1 MRKGR
6 ERTTA
11 VLAALQEKRGLTEG
25 TLQAMEVE
33 ARSRPKGMDEWASA
47 QQGRR
52 GLQVGY
58 IHSNSLLAVWIT
70 FNVDR
75 SRLKLLLQLQ
85 DNLLLLPSKWET
97 VLSFLALTIGCSFLL
112 GPVPSVLHITVN
124 WNGTKKSQGKTQRVS
139 RFASH
144 VWSFR
149 TSSLRLVIL
158 GRPYCV
164 KWFVHQICNFASH
177 IMMQNFLY
185 DPLGRILKQHT
196 VPKRLFNCASIWST
210 TLSMRGRQ

>member
-58 IHSNSLLAVWIT
+58 IHSNSLLAV
-70 FNVDR
+70 
-75 SRLKLLLQLQ
+75 
-85 DNLLLLPSKWET
+85 
-97 VLSFLALTIGCSFLL
+97 
-112 GPVPSVLHITVN
+112 
-124 WNGTKKSQGKTQRVS
+124 
-139 RFASH
+139 
-144 VWSFR
+144 
-149 TSSLRLVIL
+149 
-158 GRPYCV
+158 
-164 KWFVHQICNFASH
+164 
-177 IMMQNFLY
+177 
-185 DPLGRILKQHT
+185 
-196 VPKRLFNCASIWST
+196 
-210 TLSMRGRQ
+210 